1 MLSSRSLL
9 LSIVEGSKGPHMKL
23 LIKYNFADINNA
35 LAIAHDTKDAADIM
49 EIGQLLLLHYG
60 IKAVETFCKEFP
72 DKKIYV
78 GTKLSERP
86 EESIELFAGVGVHYL
101 SVLAGAYHSIIK
113 KSCEAAS
120 KKNIQI
126 VLDFIN
132 ASSLGQSAMDA
143 ETLGASAILIH
154 RENTLN
160 EQADNLEND
169 WQQVRDNTKL
179 PIFVQGKINPE
190 NIQTI
195 LTLRPQVVI
204 IGDAITRSKNPAQE
218 AATIKKMLDE
228 ATPPGP
234 RL

>member
-1 MLSSRSLL
+1 
-9 LSIVEGSKGPHMKL
+9 
-23 LIKYNFADINNA
+23 
-35 LAIAHDTKDAADIM
+35 
-49 EIGQLLLLHYG
+49 
-60 IKAVETFCKEFP
+60 
-72 DKKIYV
+72 
-78 GTKLSERP
+78 
-86 EESIELFAGVGVHYL
+86 
-101 SVLAGAYHSIIK
+101 
-113 KSCEAAS
+113 
-120 KKNIQI
+120 
-126 VLDFIN
+126 
-132 ASSLGQSAMDA
+132 MDA

-228 ATPPGP
+228 ATPPGQ